1 MSQPQTQRGYVFLSG
16 KAFHI
21 RYYVH
26 ENGVS
31 KQRSRKLC
39 MEDDLHPSKEAPSVV
54 ALAEDFMLRINTA
67 NTFNDETPF
76 HNCPVCGNRCARTI
90 EQKFASQV

>member
-16 KAFHI
+16 KTFHI

-26 ENGVS
+26 ENGVR

-39 MEDDLHPSKEAPSVV
+39 VKDDLHPSKDAPAVI
-54 ALAEDFMLRINTA
+54 ALAEDFIATINAA
-67 NTFNDETPF
+67 NALNDEQPG
-76 HNCPVCGNRCARTI
+76 HNCPICGNRCKRTI
-90 EQKFASQV
+90 QQKFATKV

>member
-1 MSQPQTQRGYVFLSG
+1 MSQPQTQRGYVFFSG

-26 ENGVS
+26 ENGKR

-39 MEDDLHPSKEAPSVV
+39 VKDELHFSKEAPSVV
-54 ALAEDFMLRINTA
+54 ALAEDFILKINLA
-67 NTFNDETPF
+67 NTFNDDQAG
-76 HNCPVCGNRCARTI
+76 HNCPLCGNRCARTI
-90 EQKFASQV
+90 EQKFAPRV